1 VVVASASI
9 VSITTDIV
17 STLIE
22 QTKLPS
28 PLLTSRQI
36 DEGSPVMSP
45 PQYGDYQF
53 DIYFDG
59 LAGQLPKYPVDFASL
74 ARKAAEA
81 LALIYGPGRHTAAV
95 WDSHSS

>member
-1 VVVASASI
+1 
-9 VSITTDIV
+9 
-17 STLIE
+17 
-22 QTKLPS
+22 
-28 PLLTSRQI
+28 
-36 DEGSPVMSP
+36 MSP

-59 LAGQLPKYPVDFASL
+59 LEGQLPKYPVDFASL
-74 ARKAAEA
+74 ERKAAEALAQDGRVPDWEGFRALLRADSPEKADEA